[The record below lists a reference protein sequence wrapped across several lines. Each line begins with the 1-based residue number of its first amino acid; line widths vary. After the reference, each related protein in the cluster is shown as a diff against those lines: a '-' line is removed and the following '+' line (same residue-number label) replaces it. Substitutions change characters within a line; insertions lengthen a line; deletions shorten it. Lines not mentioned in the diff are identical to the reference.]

1 MPENKD
7 TFQDLLQRAR
17 ECCDESARELVER
30 YGPHILRV
38 VRRRLNKRLRSKFD
52 SVDFVQ
58 AVWASF
64 FALPMEKYQFDR
76 PEQLVE
82 FLMGL
87 ARNKVVDAVRQRL
100 ATQKYNIERELPI
113 HDSAVNEQLDL
124 AARGPTASQ
133 VAIAKEEW
141 ERLQDV
147 ERTRDERILDSLGTV
162 LNLQEIAREIGV
174 SEKTVRRVLRRRAT
188 GSAS

>member
-1 MPENKD
+1 MSEKKD
-7 TFQDLLQRAR
+7 SFQELLQRAR
-17 ECCDESARELVER
+17 ECCDESARELVDR

-64 FALPMEKYQFDR
+64 FALPVSKYHFDR

-82 FLMGL
+82 FLVGL

-100 ATQKYNIERELPI
+100 ATQKYNIDRELPI
-113 HDSAVNEQLDL
+113 HDSAVKDGMDL
-124 AARGPTASQ
+124 AARGPTPSQ
-133 VAIAKEEW
+133 VAMAKEEW
-141 ERLQDV
+141 ERAKDV
-147 ERTRDERILDSLGTV
+147 QRSRDERILDSLRTGQ
-162 LNLQEIAREIGV
+162 NLQEIANQIGV
-174 SEKTVRRVLRRRAT
+174 SEKTVRRVLRRWAT
-188 GSAS
+188 GFAS